1 MCRLGAVFCARMVS
15 AQHFLLACA
24 AVRQVPPP
32 ARPAGAFPDCPRG
45 NSHGMR
51 PSAPSRCIPP
61 TVLAGA
67 VMGCVP
73 KQPWSAALER
83 DSGAAR
89 KPKRLSVP
97 FTVPVGTA
105 GTFHGWTRRMPDP
118 LRSQVKRRTNS
129 ALSGVPCSRAPPAP
143 QLSVS
148 MYSRP
153 PAAFC
158 VPLSSNSAKRPRA
171 RLFRARRRFLCRTC
185 GAHRSSR

>member
-1 MCRLGAVFCARMVS
+1 MCRPGAVFCARMAS

-24 AVRQVPPP
+24 AVRQVS
-32 ARPAGAFPDCPRG
+32 PRRAQPV
-45 NSHGMR
+45 HF
-51 PSAPSRCIPP
+51 P

-89 KPKRLSVP
+89 KPKPKRLSVP

-105 GTFHGWTRRMPDP
+105 GTFHGWRAAWLIRSRSGKAPNE
-118 LRSQVKRRTNS
+118 LRDFRHTLQPN
-129 ALSGVPCSRAPPAP
+129 APAP
-143 QLSVS
+143 QFSVS

-153 PAAFC
+153 PAVFGA
-158 VPLSSNSAKRPRA
+158 PLPYNNGAKRPRA
-171 RLFRARRRFLCRTC
+171 RNSAHGGVLSCRTC